1 MTCKGRET
9 DCRVACAPRNDR
21 VWISVKDK
29 LPENG
34 RKVLYLKPCEW
45 LPDDPVI
52 DTCTYYEGFNCFLGD
67 VDVDKSHEI
76 KGVTHW
82 MLLPEPPAKPKVE
95 WLRKNDVL
103 RICPTLPRSEEVREA
118 WKISDGMA
126 LNMGDYLAG
135 WSDGVA
141 AYMDAVRRMV
151 GEEIED
157 D

>member
-29 LPENG
+29 LPEN
-34 RKVLYLKPCEW
+34 
-45 LPDDPVI
+45 DTDVI
-52 DTCTYYEGFNCFLGD
+52 VCSEGGYVATVRYNDGFNCTRNYTTG
-67 VDVDKSHEI
+67 EI
-76 KGVTHW
+76 SKDYEFENVEYW
-82 MLLPEPPAKPKVE
+82 MPLPEPPAKPKVE
-95 WLRKNDVL
+95 WVRKEDVL
-103 RICPTLPRSEEVREA
+103 RACPTIPRSEEVREA
-118 WKISDGMA
+118 WKIPDGMA

-141 AYMDAVRRMV
+141 AYKDAVRRMA